1 MSTKRKVYTFYI
13 IAILVMVSALML
25 FNLNII
31 AKAIIGLL
39 IVFCIFVMR
48 SIQTAYHLPDDID
61 PDTMQP
67 IDTSVNTSAAVPT
80 AKLDHN
86 SYVDLYLRLLIE
98 ADEELAKDP
107 TIDQMSPSYNIQ
119 LNNRI
124 AERLESL
131 DRDKN
136 KYNKGIYDTNSNPHP
151 VRFSLPLADSILLSL
166 QKGIWIHEAVYVEND
181 HVSECKKSLCLP
193 GRADAYLRQLV
204 LPCNG
209 TQSLSRSVN
218 TPDPG
223 ASEQENCRKH
233 LPSFA

>member
-1 MSTKRKVYTFYI
+1 M
-13 IAILVMVSALML
+13 IAILVMVLVLML
-25 FNLNII
+25 FDLNIMV
-31 AKAIIGLL
+31 KAIVGLM

-48 SIQTAYHLPDDID
+48 SIQAAYQLPDDID

-86 SYVDLYLRLLIE
+86 SNVDLYLRLLIE

-131 DRDKN
+131 DKGNN
-136 KYNKGIYDTNSNPHP
+136 K
-151 VRFSLPLADSILLSL
+151 
-166 QKGIWIHEAVYVEND
+166 
-181 HVSECKKSLCLP
+181 
-193 GRADAYLRQLV
+193 
-204 LPCNG
+204 
-209 TQSLSRSVN
+209 
-218 TPDPG
+218 
-223 ASEQENCRKH
+223 
-233 LPSFA
+233 